1 MGKILFPYPLYTDS
15 RVISFYDKINL
26 PRLLDYDQISL
37 LTTSTSKT
45 LVIGSNNTVFVES
58 LKKAFSE
65 LIVIDEI
72 ADLHYQTDK
81 FSLIIFSDF
90 SFMNILDAEDQREAF
105 RILLEK
111 LEHNGEIIL
120 NLELFNGDKFLEDP
134 SILSLIHI

>member
-90 SFMNILDAEDQREAF
+90 SYEYY
-105 RILLEK
+105 
-111 LEHNGEIIL
+111 GC
-120 NLELFNGDKFLEDP
+120 
-134 SILSLIHI
+134 